1 MADIK
6 VGVSIPT
13 IIGNPID
20 MATVAKR
27 AEELGFESIWAP
39 EHTLVP
45 VNVETRFPYSED
57 GAVPPYYSHMMDP
70 FVALSHASAST
81 STIKLGTGVTLLPE
95 RNPILLA
102 KVIASLDHFSGG
114 RTVVGIGAGWLREE
128 LEIMGGNFRRRWSQ
142 ARESVLAMKKLW
154 TKEVSEFHGE
164 FYDFPPLRSFP
175 KPAQKPHPPILLGGM
190 AKRVLNRVVEYGDGW
205 APNIASYHDI
215 TAAAHKLTMLCAEA
229 GRDPRGIGITVYQIP
244 PERDV
249 MRRLGEAG
257 AYRAVTRIDGD
268 STQSALDYLDKLAL
282 EVL

>member
-13 IIGNPID
+13 VIGNPID

-128 LEIMGGNFRRRWSQ
+128 LDIMGGNFRRRWSQ
-142 ARESVLAMKKLW
+142 ARESVLAMKELW
-154 TKEVSEFHGE
+154 TKDVSEFHGE
-164 FYDFPPLRSFP
+164 FYDFPPVRSFP
-175 KPAQKPHPPILLGGM
+175 QA
-190 AKRVLNRVVEYGDGW
+190 R
-205 APNIASYHDI
+205 
-215 TAAAHKLTMLCAEA
+215 AEA
-229 GRDPRGIGITVYQIP
+229 PSAHSSGRHGQEGAEPGGGVR
-244 PERDV
+244 
-249 MRRLGEAG
+249 RRLGAQH
-257 AYRAVTRIDGD
+257 RQLPRHHR
-268 STQSALDYLDKLAL
+268 SRP
-282 EVL
+282 

>member
-13 IIGNPID
+13 VIGNPID
-20 MATVAKR
+20 MATVARR

-45 VNVETRFPYSED
+45 VNVATRFPYSED

-114 RTVVGIGAGWLREE
+114 RALVGIGAGWLREE
-128 LEIMGGNFRRRWSQ
+128 LEIMGGAFSRRWSQ
-142 ARESVLAMKKLW
+142 AKESVLAMKELW
-154 TKEVSEFHGE
+154 TKDVSEFHGE
-164 FYDFPPLRSFP
+164 FYDFPPIRSFP

-205 APNIASYHDI
+205 APNVASYHEI
-215 TAAAHKLTMLCAEA
+215 TAAMSTIVHLCAAA
-229 GRDPRGIGITVYQIP
+229 GRDPREIGITVYQIA

-257 AYRAVTRIDGD
+257 AYRAVTRINGD

>member
-27 AEELGFESIWAP
+27 AEELGFESLWAP

-70 FVALSHASAST
+70 FVALSHASATT

-114 RTVVGIGAGWLREE
+114 RTVIGIGAGWLP
-128 LEIMGGNFRRRWSQ
+128 GGVGDNGRQ
-142 ARESVLAMKKLW
+142 LPPPVEPGQG
-154 TKEVSEFHGE
+154 VS
-164 FYDFPPLRSFP
+164 
-175 KPAQKPHPPILLGGM
+175 
-190 AKRVLNRVVEYGDGW
+190 
-205 APNIASYHDI
+205 
-215 TAAAHKLTMLCAEA
+215 A
-229 GRDPRGIGITVYQIP
+229 GHEG
-244 PERDV
+244 
-249 MRRLGEAG
+249 
-257 AYRAVTRIDGD
+257 
-268 STQSALDYLDKLAL
+268 ALDQRG
-282 EVL
+282 VRVPR